1 MQYLPRSREAKAR
14 NLLLLNNT
22 VTDQHRSMPE
32 NLNSKIKRDISN
44 ILLTWL
50 IRNQRIGCARPSR
63 AGFRKFSS
71 CMQPMLRVPRGF
83 DSLVSTRGL
92 CQSSCSV
99 ESSKIK
105 IRTSSADEAPVA
117 SHEYTV
123 YRYYHGILVLNLV
136 LEQATRYTF
145 FSISEWKSCWWSSCY
160 SSFYRNFT
168 ICCGLWSCVV

>member
-22 VTDQHRSMPE
+22 VTDQHGSME

-50 IRNQRIGCARPSR
+50 IRNQRIACARPPC
-63 AGFRKFSS
+63 AGFHKFSS

-83 DSLVSTRGL
+83 DSLVSTRGR

-123 YRYYHGILVLNLV
+123 YRYYHGKFSTKFSTGAGYRVHIFFYFWMKILLM
-136 LEQATRYTF
+136 EQ
-145 FSISEWKSCWWSSCY
+145 
-160 SSFYRNFT
+160 
-168 ICCGLWSCVV
+168 LL

>member
-22 VTDQHRSMPE
+22 VTDQHGSME
-32 NLNSKIKRDISN
+32 NLNSKIKRDISKNSN

-50 IRNQRIGCARPSR
+50 IRNQRIARARPAR
-63 AGFRKFSS
+63 AGFRKFSL
-71 CMQPMLRVPRGF
+71 CMQPTLRVPRGF
-83 DSLVSTRGL
+83 DNLVSTGGR

-99 ESSKIK
+99 GSSKIK

-123 YRYYHGILVLNLV
+123 YRYDHGKFSTKFSTGAGYPVHIFFYFWMKILLM
-136 LEQATRYTF
+136 EQ
-145 FSISEWKSCWWSSCY
+145 
-160 SSFYRNFT
+160 
-168 ICCGLWSCVV
+168 LL

>member
-50 IRNQRIGCARPSR
+50 IRNQRKARARPSR

-71 CMQPMLRVPRGF
+71 CMQPTLRVPRGF
-83 DSLVSTRGL
+83 DNLVSTGGR

-99 ESSKIK
+99 GSSKIK
-105 IRTSSADEAPVA
+105 IRTSSADKAPVA
-117 SHEYTV
+117 SNEYTV
-123 YRYYHGILVLNLV
+123 YWYYHGEFSTKFSTGAGYPAHIFFLKILLM
-136 LEQATRYTF
+136 EQ
-145 FSISEWKSCWWSSCY
+145 
-160 SSFYRNFT
+160 
-168 ICCGLWSCVV
+168 LL